1 MKPRVFVI
9 QDQKVFDEK
18 HGGPVS
24 KDYSDAKRFG
34 EIVVL
39 LENNATP
46 FDLPPLL
53 KRLHDELKYVRE
65 EDWFIPVGNPVLI
78 GLTMAIASDYLD
90 GNLKMLQWSGSSR
103 SYIPITVENIN
114 NDKSKGHIKAA
125 SER

>member
-1 MKPRVFVI
+1 MKSRVFVI

-18 HGGPVS
+18 SGGPVS

-46 FDLPPLL
+46 FDLPPLM
-53 KRLHDELKYVRE
+53 KRLHEELQYIRE

-78 GLTMAIASDYLD
+78 GLAIAVASEYL
-90 GNLKMLQWSGSSR
+90 GGQLKLLQWSGSSR

-114 NDKSKGHIKAA
+114 AKEAIKGRSNKA
-125 SER
+125 SS